1 MLKTEKKKEKNAS
14 KTASPE
20 KQRKAPEIVVNQ
32 MMKQIETGEL
42 VAGEKLPPQSEL
54 SKMFGVGMSS
64 VREAINILQ
73 VMGYLEV
80 THGSG
85 TFIKSNAPLS
95 KTLLEKLENDLNQ
108 SSPYELFELR
118 ELVECQSV
126 KTVALRADSDAI
138 NEIKSALATLR
149 NSNHAR
155 QSFLESDLRF
165 HLAIPKAIGLKGTA
179 AVIRLI
185 FECMHKEYKLASTTQ
200 SADYRNKAIS
210 SAEDIVRYIEK
221 GDDVNAVRCM
231 RRHLD
236 LTKYAIINLD
246 VE

>member
-1 MLKTEKKKEKNAS
+1 
-14 KTASPE
+14 
-20 KQRKAPEIVVNQ
+20 
-32 MMKQIETGEL
+32 
-42 VAGEKLPPQSEL
+42 
-54 SKMFGVGMSS
+54 MSS

-85 TFIKSNAPLS
+85 TFVKSDAPLS
-95 KTLLEKLENDLNQ
+95 KTLLEKLENDLNH

-138 NEIKSALATLR
+138 KEIKSALATLR
-149 NSNHAR
+149 NSNSDR

-200 SADYRNKAIS
+200 STDYRKKAIA

-221 GDDVNAVRCM
+221 GDAANAVRCM

-236 LTKYAIINLD
+236 LTKYGIVNLD